1 MHRRLLVLMLAVL
14 MVTVNLAAGPGGRT
28 PALANAEIDRA
39 ERERAAVEERLEEVQ
54 RRLEEISVEIAEIND
69 RLALATSE
77 LRSIRN
83 DLRAA
88 EEGIA
93 EAEMEEALAL
103 ERIAIADERLA
114 ELDAELSS
122 TQDRLERRIVQ
133 TFKPGR
139 PASLDIVVRGTVGA
153 LDLHELAITRA
164 TVGRITDD
172 DRRLVSA
179 METLAAE
186 QQALLEEATASRV
199 AAVAARDEG
208 IRQRTRI
215 AALEEEQ
222 RRVVASIRADQDRRQ
237 RVFDELEADRAALAA
252 LAAMLEERIR
262 ALRLGVSNVILPVGT
277 VVSGVPSWASNLPAH
292 GQPFA
297 ALIHQVSAS
306 EGIDGRLMAALIW
319 TESSFRPNAVSR
331 VGAAGLSQLM
341 PATARGLGLRVDSTV
356 DQRFDPEANVR
367 AGARYLRRQIVN
379 FGSVE
384 LGLAAYNAGASRV
397 SQCRLGNPT
406 PWQNPC
412 TNQTNLGGIP
422 PFTETQL
429 YVGGSRGVLARY
441 QLILG

>member
-1 MHRRLLVLMLAVL
+1 MHRRAFVLMLAVL
-14 MVTVNLAAGPGGRT
+14 MLLAGIAPSSVMT
-28 PALANAEIDRA
+28 PALANADLDAA

-54 RRLEEISVEIAEIND
+54 RRLEEISAEIAEIND

-83 DLRAA
+83 DLRVA

-93 EAEMEEALAL
+93 DAESEEALAL
-103 ERIAIADERLA
+103 ERIAVADERLTELEA
-114 ELDAELSS
+114 ELAV
-122 TQDRLERRIVQ
+122 TQERLERRIVQ
-133 TFKPGR
+133 TFKHGR

-172 DRRLVSA
+172 DRRLVRT
-179 METLAAE
+179 MEELAAE
-186 QQALLEEATASRV
+186 QQQLIDEATAARV
-199 AAVAARDEG
+199 AAVAARDEAV
-208 IRQRTRI
+208 RQRTRI

-222 RRVVASIRADQDRRQ
+222 RRVVSSIRADQDRRQ

-252 LAAMLEERIR
+252 LAAMLAERIR

-277 VVSGVPSWASNLPAH
+277 VVSGVPSWAGSLPSH
-292 GQPFA
+292 GQPYA

-341 PATARGLGLRVDSTV
+341 PGTARGLGLRVDSSV

-367 AGARYLRRQIVN
+367 AGARYLRSRIVR

-384 LGLAAYNAGASRV
+384 LGLAAYNAGAGHV
-397 SQCRLGNPT
+397 HTCRLGNPT
-406 PWQNPC
+406 PWTNPC
-412 TNQTNLGGIP
+412 TNQTELGGIP

-429 YVGGSRGVLARY
+429 YVGGSRGVLANY
-441 QLILG
+441 QRIIG

>member
-1 MHRRLLVLMLAVL
+1 MHRRVFVLMLALL
-14 MVTVNLAAGPGGRT
+14 MFVSASATGLTSA
-28 PALANAEIDRA
+28 PALANAELDAA
-39 ERERAAVEERLEEVQ
+39 ERERAAVEERLEAVQ
-54 RRLEEISVEIAEIND
+54 QRLEEISAEIAEIND
-69 RLALATSE
+69 RLALATSQ

-83 DLRAA
+83 DLRLA

-93 EAEMEEALAL
+93 DAEAEEALAL
-103 ERIAIADERLA
+103 ERIAIADERLTELEA
-114 ELDAELSS
+114 ELAV
-122 TQDRLERRIVQ
+122 TQERLERRIVQ
-133 TFKPGR
+133 TFKHGR

-164 TVGRITDD
+164 TVERITDD
-172 DRRLVSA
+172 DRRLVRT
-179 METLAAE
+179 MEDLAAE
-186 QQALLEEATASRV
+186 QQQLIDEATAARV
-199 AAVAARDEG
+199 AAVAARDEAV
-208 IRQRTRI
+208 RQRTRI

-222 RRVVASIRADQDRRQ
+222 RRVVGSIRADQERRQ

-252 LAAMLEERIR
+252 LAAMLAERIR

-277 VVSGVPSWASNLPAH
+277 VVSGVPSWAGSLPAH
-292 GQPFA
+292 GQPYA

-341 PATARGLGLRVDSTV
+341 PATARGLGLRVDSSV
-356 DQRFDPEANVR
+356 DERFDPEANVR
-367 AGARYLRRQIVN
+367 AGARYLRSRIVR

-384 LGLAAYNAGASRV
+384 LGLAAYNAGAGHV
-397 SQCRLGNPT
+397 ATCRLGNPT

-412 TNQTNLGGIP
+412 TNQTELGGIP

-429 YVGGSRGVLARY
+429 YVGGSRGVLANY
-441 QLILG
+441 QRIVG

>member
-1 MHRRLLVLMLAVL
+1 MHRRVFVLMLAVL
-14 MVTVNLAAGPGGRT
+14 LLVGGLVPGQGPGT
-28 PALANAEIDRA
+28 PALANAALDQA

-54 RRLEEISVEIAEIND
+54 RRLEQISAEIAQIND
-69 RLALATSE
+69 RLNLATSE
-77 LRSIRN
+77 LRSIRI
-83 DLRAA
+83 DLKVA
-88 EEGIA
+88 EDGIA
-93 EAEMEEALAL
+93 EAEADEAIAL
-103 ERIAIADERLA
+103 ERIALADERLTELEA
-114 ELDAELSS
+114 ELVV

-133 TFKPGR
+133 TFKHGR

-153 LDLHELAITRA
+153 LDLHELAVARA
-164 TVGRITDD
+164 TVERITDD
-172 DRRLVSA
+172 DRRLVST
-179 METLAAE
+179 MVELAAE
-186 QQALLEEATASRV
+186 QQELIDEATAARV
-199 AAVAARDEG
+199 AAVSARDEAV
-208 IRQRTRI
+208 RQRTRI

-237 RVFDELEADRAALAA
+237 RVFDELEADRSALAA

-277 VVSGVPSWASNLPAH
+277 VVSGVPSWASRLPAH
-292 GQPFA
+292 GQPYA
-297 ALIHQVSAS
+297 ALIHQVAAS

-341 PATARGLGLRVDSTV
+341 PGTARGLGLRVDSSV

-367 AGARYLRRQIVN
+367 AGARYLRRHIVN

-384 LGLAAYNAGASRV
+384 LGLAAYNAGAARV
-397 SQCRLGNPT
+397 TQCRLGNPT
-406 PWQNPC
+406 PWQSPC

-441 QLILG
+441 QTIIS

>member
-1 MHRRLLVLMLAVL
+1 MHRRLFVLMLAVL
-14 MVTVNLAAGPGGRT
+14 LLVAAAAPGPVGS
-28 PALANAEIDRA
+28 PALANSELDAA
-39 ERERAAVEERLEEVQ
+39 ERERAAVEQRLEDVQ
-54 RRLEEISVEIAEIND
+54 RRLEEISAEIAEIND

-77 LRSIRN
+77 LRSIRR
-83 DLRAA
+83 DLQVA

-93 EAEMEEALAL
+93 DAEAEEALAL
-103 ERIAIADERLA
+103 ERIEIADTRLGELEA
-114 ELDAELSS
+114 ELTV
-122 TQDRLERRIVQ
+122 TQERLERRIVQ
-133 TFKPGR
+133 TFKHGR

-153 LDLHELAITRA
+153 LDLHEIAITRA

-172 DRRLVSA
+172 DRRLVRT
-179 METLAAE
+179 MEELAAE
-186 QQALLEEATASRV
+186 QQELIDDATAARV
-199 AAVAARDEG
+199 AAVAARDEAV
-208 IRQRTRI
+208 RQRTRI
-215 AALEEEQ
+215 VALEAEQ
-222 RRVVASIRADQDRRQ
+222 RRVVSAIRVDQERRQ

-277 VVSGVPSWASNLPAH
+277 VVSGVPSWASSLPAH
-292 GQPFA
+292 GQPYA

-341 PATARGLGLRVDSTV
+341 PGTARSLGLRVDSSV

-367 AGARYLRRQIVN
+367 AGARYLRSRIVR

-384 LGLAAYNAGASRV
+384 LGLAAYNAGAGHV
-397 SQCRLGNPT
+397 ATCRLGNPT

-429 YVGGSRGVLARY
+429 YVGGSRGVLANY
-441 QLILG
+441 QRIIG

>member
-1 MHRRLLVLMLAVL
+1 MHRRAFVAVMAVLMLVAGAVP
-14 MVTVNLAAGPGGRT
+14 GPVGT
-28 PALANAEIDRA
+28 PALANAELDAA
-39 ERERAAVEERLEEVQ
+39 ERERAAVEERLEAVQ
-54 RRLEEISVEIAEIND
+54 RRLEEISAEIAEIND

-93 EAEMEEALAL
+93 DAEAEEALAL
-103 ERIAIADERLA
+103 ERIAIADERLGELEA
-114 ELDAELSS
+114 ELAV
-122 TQDRLERRIVQ
+122 TQERLERRIVQ
-133 TFKPGR
+133 TFKHGR

-164 TVGRITDD
+164 TVERITDD
-172 DRRLVSA
+172 DRRLVRT
-179 METLAAE
+179 MEELAAE
-186 QQALLEEATASRV
+186 QQQLIDEATAARV
-199 AAVAARDEG
+199 AAVAARDEA

-222 RRVVASIRADQDRRQ
+222 RRVVSAIRADQDRRQ

-277 VVSGVPSWASNLPAH
+277 VVSGVPSWAGSLPAH
-292 GQPFA
+292 GQPYA
-297 ALIHQVSAS
+297 ALIHRVSAS

-341 PATARGLGLRVDSTV
+341 PATARGLGLTVNSSV

-367 AGARYLRRQIVN
+367 AGARYLRSRIAM

-384 LGLAAYNAGASRV
+384 LGLAAYNAGAGNVTR
-397 SQCRLGNPT
+397 CRLGNPT
-406 PWQNPC
+406 PWTNPC

-429 YVGGSRGVLARY
+429 YVGGSRGVLANY
-441 QLILG
+441 QRIIG